1 MSDAAKILIVSDLH
15 LGNGGS
21 YDIFAGGSRCQHCS
35 ARLLKKNHTV
45 IFNGDS
51 VDFLMNED
59 PLELDEARAVHQ
71 AEQTFAAPATAAV
84 LHALGEVLAAG
95 GEVVIRLGNHDIE
108 LALDGVQQRM
118 QDYDSA
124 ADRNRGAAT
133 I

>member
-21 YDIFAGGSRCQHCS
+21 YDIFAGGESLP
-35 ARLLKKNHTV
+35 ALLRTFAQKDHTV

-84 LHALGEVLAAG
+84 LPWEP
-95 GEVVIRLGNHDIE
+95 
-108 LALDGVQQRM
+108 
-118 QDYDSA
+118 
-124 ADRNRGAAT
+124 
-133 I
+133 